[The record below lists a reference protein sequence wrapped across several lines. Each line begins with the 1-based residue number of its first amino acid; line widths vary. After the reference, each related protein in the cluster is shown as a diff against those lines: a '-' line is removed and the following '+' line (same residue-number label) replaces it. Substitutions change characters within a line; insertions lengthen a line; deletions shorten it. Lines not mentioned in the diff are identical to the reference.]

1 MDAEDLGQIHD
12 PDKLSAYLA
21 RSTDAGDNLC
31 VDGTTY
37 RTQLPPKFRRRKP
50 YVLHDQREVRARIP
64 GTIVRLLVRPGQEVE
79 RGRQLLIVEAMKMQN
94 AVLAPCAGRVKAI
107 HVEVGQQVPKGTLLA
122 ELE

>member
-1 MDAEDLGQIHD
+1 MDAEDLGQIDD
-12 PDKLSAYLA
+12 PDKLSADLA
-21 RSTDAGDNLC
+21 RPTDARDNLC

-94 AVLAPCAGRVKAI
+94 ALLAPCAGRVKAI
-107 HVEVGQQVPKGTLLA
+107 HVEVGQRVPKGTLLA
-122 ELE
+122 ELQ